1 MLFDLGVRRL
11 RTALGGLV
19 SELVQNS
26 VTCCAATVVTAALA
40 LLASRFT
47 AALACARALPITLF
61 APLSHML
68 MNGFFF
74 SQGLLKSFHLLGC
87 CAVICGRCRAGRG
100 ACDVRCAGRSPAAA
114 AW

>member
-1 MLFDLGVRRL
+1 M
-11 RTALGGLV
+11 
-19 SELVQNS
+19 VQNS
-26 VTCCAATVVTAALA
+26 VTCCAAAAVTAALA

-47 AALACARALPITLF
+47 AALAGARALPITLF

-87 CAVICGRCRAGRG
+87 CGDFGALPGQPWGRRRALHRAQLGG
-100 ACDVRCAGRSPAAA
+100 CILVPTVGRSLREVCAVSHLA
-114 AW
+114 